1 MTWAADAPGR
11 ARGEKDEAMTIPWSP
26 RPGEAYG
33 REGRPGEEQ
42 DPGRQAPPQIV
53 IVPAHPAAGGERTA
67 DGEAADVVFEMRRD
81 DVGRAVLPAFSS
93 VPRLVAALGSAQP
106 WLALPLPRVRQ
117 LAAAA
122 GADAVHLDPVIRPD
136 APRWRQEDLQA
147 WERNRE

>member
-93 VPRLVAALGSAQP
+93 VPRLVAALGSASHGWHCRCRGSGSSP
-106 WLALPLPRVRQ
+106 PRPGRM
-117 LAAAA
+117 
-122 GADAVHLDPVIRPD
+122 PCTSTR
-136 APRWRQEDLQA
+136 
-147 WERNRE
+147 